1 MFPTILFFIF
11 ATVLVGAALGV
22 ILSRNPVYSA
32 LLLVLCF
39 FNSAVIWVLLDAE
52 FLGIVL
58 VLVYVGAVMVLFLFV
73 VMMLD
78 INLDV
83 LHRDFKKFVPLAS
96 IVGAIIIIETAL
108 ILWHGYGATITPVR
122 DPMLGNVAAGSA
134 VMSNSHLIGKVIYTD
149 YIFAFEIAGLIL
161 LVAIIAAISLTI
173 REKKDNKRQKIGDQV
188 KVRASDRV
196 RIVKMK
202 SETEAPDATTNP
214 PVTGNVGAGTVDNK
228 G

>member
-1 MFPTILFFIF
+1 
-11 ATVLVGAALGV
+11 
-22 ILSRNPVYSA
+22 
-32 LLLVLCF
+32 
-39 FNSAVIWVLLDAE
+39 
-52 FLGIVL
+52 
-58 VLVYVGAVMVLFLFV
+58 
-73 VMMLD
+73 
-78 INLDV
+78 
-83 LHRDFKKFVPLAS
+83 
-96 IVGAIIIIETAL
+96 
-108 ILWHGYGATITPVR
+108 
-122 DPMLGNVAAGSA
+122 
-134 VMSNSHLIGKVIYTD
+134 VIYTD

-202 SETEAPDATTNP
+202 SEKEAPDATTNP